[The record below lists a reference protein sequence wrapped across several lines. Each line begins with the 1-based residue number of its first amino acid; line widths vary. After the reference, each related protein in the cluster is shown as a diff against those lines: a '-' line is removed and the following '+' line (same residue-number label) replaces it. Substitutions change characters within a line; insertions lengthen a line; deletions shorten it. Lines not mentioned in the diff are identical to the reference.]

1 MDSPSVHHTGQL
13 NTVLI
18 NCCYKH
24 EATNW
29 SKPEAAAAA
38 VAAAVSGFSCTASGA
53 AAAVSSSRPIRLG
66 LDLEAALFF
75 LRQKSKA
82 KATSETESGWLAG
95 CSSPL
100 IAKERERE
108 PRRRSRGRAM

>member
-18 NCCYKH
+18 INYCYKH

-75 LRQKSKA
+75 PRQKSKA
-82 KATSETESGWLAG
+82 KQRARPRVAGWLAG
-95 CSSPL
+95 WLLLSSL
-100 IAKERERE
+100 L
-108 PRRRSRGRAM
+108 